1 MSRID
6 QIRNYRLSSRMKQTI
21 YSVLFWGVIAHLY
34 MYMNRIV
41 NHDAVHTLR
50 NSGTSISSGRWFIE
64 ILDMFCYKF
73 NDHYITPWSI
83 GVMTLFIYAALACL
97 LVKTFDIKS
106 KPLCCVLGAVLVTHP
121 TVTSNN
127 LYIFTAHYYAFSVLM
142 ACTSVFLVNRF
153 GTIPAILGGSLLI
166 ACSLGLYQAYLPFV
180 LSMYVLLIL
189 LACLRAE
196 AETAD
201 IIRLALKFLASL
213 IGGLALYFVIH
224 RCFLTLTDTQM
235 NVYMGLETMG
245 KLELSALPSILG
257 KCYSSFV
264 GLFLEPYLGVNNKP
278 WLRLVMLA
286 CCLFSFGAVIFLIRK
301 NRIRPVHIF
310 FICAAFLLFPI
321 AIGAIYI
328 MTQAENAVCTMT
340 VYATIFVFLVPICL
354 ADRLSLNLTINRT
367 FVVQMGL
374 CVVLSVVAFYYSTL
388 ANETYMGLQYS
399 NQNAN
404 AYYSTIVTQIKS
416 LEGFSTDL
424 KVALIGQ
431 SQDESI
437 PEIDCDYIIRGTFD
451 PKRLINEYSRE
462 HFITLHCGFSCT
474 FVEDVEELA
483 NDERVKNMPTYPS
496 NGSICIIDDVI
507 VVKFS

>member
-1 MSRID
+1 MSGID
-6 QIRNYRLSSRMKQTI
+6 RIRNYRLSSRMKQTI

-41 NHDAVHTLR
+41 NHDSIFALR
-50 NSGTSISSGRWFIE
+50 SSGSSITSGRWLIE
-64 ILDMFCYKF
+64 ILDMICYKF
-73 NDHYITPWSI
+73 NNHYITPWSI
-83 GVMTLFIYAALACL
+83 GALTLFIYAALACV
-97 LVKTFDIKS
+97 LVKTFDIQN
-106 KPLCCVLGAVLVTHP
+106 KPLCCVLGALLVTHP

-127 LYIFTAHYYAFSVLM
+127 LYLFTVHYYALSALM
-142 ACTSVFLVNRF
+142 ACGSVFLVNRF
-153 GTIPAILGGSLLI
+153 GTIPAILGSSLLI

-196 AETAD
+196 TATAD

-224 RCFLTLTDTQM
+224 RSFLTLTDAQM
-235 NVYMGLETMG
+235 NAYMGLETMG

-264 GLFLEPYLGVNNKP
+264 GLFLEPYFGINDKP

-286 CCLFSFGAVIFLIRK
+286 CCLFSIGSVIFMVLK

-310 FICAAFLLFPI
+310 FICIAFILFPI

-328 MTQAENAVCTMT
+328 MTQSEYAICTMT

-354 ADRLSLNLTINRT
+354 ADRLSMNLTVNKT

-374 CVVLSVVAFYYSTL
+374 CVVLGVVSFYYSTL
-388 ANETYMGLQYS
+388 ANETYMGLAYS

-424 KVALIGQ
+424 KVALIGVNL
-431 SQDESI
+431 DESI
-437 PEIDCDYIIRGTFD
+437 PEIDCDYIIRGNLT
-451 PKRLINEYSRE
+451 PIQQINQYSRE
-462 HFITLHCGFSCT
+462 YFITLHCGYGCT
-474 FVEDVEELA
+474 FVDDVESLA
-483 NDERVKNMPTYPS
+483 NDDRVKEMPTYPS